1 MRIAGTVQDSIV
13 DGPGFRFVLFTQGC
27 PHHCEGCQN
36 PQTHDPAGGT
46 EVSTEEIITQIL
58 SNPLTD
64 GVTFSGGEPFE
75 QAADCAEIARQA
87 REKGLN
93 VWTYT
98 GYTFEQL
105 AEKMKTDKGTE
116 ELLALTDVLVD
127 GRFVLA
133 QKSFDVPWRGSRNQ
147 RLIDVAQSLAAGRA
161 VERDP

>member
-1 MRIAGTVQDSIV
+1 MRVAGTVQDSIV

-46 EVSTEEIITQIL
+46 EMDPEEVIRQMM

-75 QAADCAEIARQA
+75 QAADCAVIAEAA
-87 REKGLN
+87 RAGGLN
-93 VWTYT
+93 VWAYT
-98 GYTFEQL
+98 GYTFEAL
-105 AEKMKTDKGTE
+105 LEKREKDPGIDA
-116 ELLALTDVLVD
+116 LLKLTDVLVD

-133 QKSFDVPWRGSRNQ
+133 EKSYDVPWRGSRNQ
-147 RLIDVAQSLAAGRA
+147 RLIRVPESLKEGYP
-161 VERDP
+161 VLLET

>member
-46 EVSTEEIITQIL
+46 EVTTEEIIGQIL

-75 QAADCAEIARQA
+75 QAADCAVIARQA
-87 REKGLN
+87 REQGLN

-105 AEKMKTDKGTE
+105 AEKMKTDRGTE

-133 QKSFDVPWRGSRNQ
+133 QKSFDGPWRGSRNQ
-147 RLIDVAQSLAAGRA
+147 RLIDVPQSLAAGRA

>member
-36 PQTHDPAGGT
+36 PQTHDPDGGT
-46 EVSTEEIITQIL
+46 ETSREEIVRQLL

-64 GVTFSGGEPFE
+64 GITFSGGEPFE
-75 QAADCAEIARQA
+75 QAAECAAIARQA
-87 REKGLN
+87 RERGLN

-105 AEKMKTDKGTE
+105 TEKMKTDAGTE
-116 ELLALTDVLVD
+116 ELLRLTDVLVD

-147 RLIDVAQSLAAGRA
+147 RLIDVPKSLAAGQA
-161 VERDP
+161 VEREP

>member
-46 EVSTEEIITQIL
+46 EVTTEEIIGQIL

-75 QAADCAEIARQA
+75 QAADCAVIARQA
-87 REKGLN
+87 REQGLN

-116 ELLALTDVLVD
+116 ELLLLTDVLVD

-147 RLIDVAQSLAAGRA
+147 RLIDVPQSLAAGRA

>member
-46 EVSTEEIITQIL
+46 EISTEEIVGQIL

-75 QAADCAEIARQA
+75 QAADCAVIARQA
-87 REKGLN
+87 REQGLN

-105 AEKMKTDKGTE
+105 AEKMKTDRGTE

-147 RLIDVAQSLAAGRA
+147 RLIDVPQSLAAGRA

>member
-46 EVSTEEIITQIL
+46 EVSTEEIVRQLL

-64 GVTFSGGEPFE
+64 GITFSGGEPFE
-75 QAADCAEIARQA
+75 QATDCAVIARQA
-87 REKGLN
+87 RDQGLN
-93 VWTYT
+93 VWTYS

-105 AEKMKTDKGTE
+105 AEKMKKDPGTE
-116 ELLALTDVLVD
+116 ELLKLTDVLVD
-127 GRFVLA
+127 GRFILA
-133 QKSFDVPWRGSRNQ
+133 EKSFDVPWRGSRNQ
-147 RLIDVAQSLAAGRA
+147 RLIDVPKSLTAGKA